1 VCRKN
6 PDYHVDAAM
15 RELIGKRPWLTV
27 FHFPTYTPTSIRP
40 GVVWAHPKKSLRS
53 DHGLIRP

>member
-1 VCRKN
+1 MCRKN

-27 FHFPTYTPTSIRP
+27 FRFPTYTPTSIRP
-40 GVVWAHPKKSLRS
+40 GVVWAHRRRACAQTT
-53 DHGLIRP
+53 GLIRP